1 MGSTPMLLK
10 GNIIYKLFFND
21 MRKKN
26 IIYINHCKNLEALEK
41 AITLI
46 DCNIRNSIKTRN
58 EDSEGIY
65 TRILCTLIVS
75 WLEMRL
81 LKLINEVKDFKDLSS
96 DKIFNNEEI
105 KEILEGNSLLE
116 KWKITLNLSAK
127 KAYNVKLSKNLLDIQ
142 DFCGQKTFSLRY
154 DNLISIIDKEFAPI
168 ITIRNKVDHGQI
180 KYAYE
185 NTPISFSQDITAD
198 INKLNLIQLRNTK
211 TIFKYIAN
219 IIHDLTVSKKTFE
232 RDYDKYSTIIDNT
245 KSINSSFEYK
255 KYKKMM
261 IQKQLNYK
269 QKLIKIKTCDL
280 NAK

>member
-1 MGSTPMLLK
+1 MGSTPVSLK
-10 GNIIYKLFFND
+10 SNNIFYKLFFND
-21 MRKKN
+21 MRKN
-26 IIYINHCKNLEALEK
+26 VIYINHCKNLEALEK

-46 DCNIRNSIKTRN
+46 DCNIRNSIRTRN
-58 EDSEGIY
+58 EDSEKIY

-81 LKLINEVKDFKDLSS
+81 LKLINEVEDFKNLSS
-96 DKIFNNEEI
+96 DKIFDDNEI
-105 KEILEGNSLLE
+105 KCIVDGNSLLD
-116 KWKITLNLSAK
+116 KWRIALNISAT
-127 KAYNVKLSKNLLDIQ
+127 KAYNVKLNKNLLEIQ

-154 DNLISIIDKEFAPI
+154 DNLVSIMDKEFAPI

-180 KYAYE
+180 KYAYA
-185 NTPISFSQDITAD
+185 NTPISFSQDITAE

-211 TIFKYIAN
+211 TIFKNIAN

-245 KSINSSFEYK
+245 KSIDSSLEYK

-261 IQKQLNYK
+261 IQKQLDYK
-269 QKLIKIKTCDL
+269 QKIKNLAEK
-280 NAK
+280 N